1 MTNYPGYTLHQIS
14 PYIGKIRPLLA
25 RELIQTYS
33 SEDDLVWDPFCGS
46 GTIPLESKLLNRNVI
61 AADINPYAY
70 ALTMAKLHAPKTP
83 KAVISN
89 LDFVVQKIK
98 TNSNRINR
106 VVPQWVKNF
115 FHEQTLNE
123 TLFLISE
130 FLIKKQYFNIGCLLG
145 ILHHQR
151 PGFLS
156 YPASHLV
163 PYLRDRKYP
172 QHLYPE
178 AYKYRDPIP
187 RLKAKINRV
196 LKSPPP
202 KNNVSQSVFKKSATI
217 KYLPD
222 KSVDIVITSPPYMS
236 ALDYARDNR
245 LRLWFLGVE
254 NYRIVQNMEIRKI
267 SSFNEKMRLSLIRIA
282 EALKPNGLCVL
293 VIGDLSKNNK
303 TYNIPEM
310 IQVLVREKNNKLSII
325 EKWTDWLPN
334 QRRTRK
340 NGRATK
346 KETIMVFK
354 RE

>member
-1 MTNYPGYTLHQIS
+1 M
-14 PYIGKIRPLLA
+14 A

-33 SEDDLVWDPFCGS
+33 DEGDLVWDPFCGS

-70 ALTMAKLHAPKTP
+70 VLTMAKLNTPNTP
-83 KAVISN
+83 KAALSD

-98 TNSNRINR
+98 AKSKTINR
-106 VVPQWVKNF
+106 EVPKWVRNF

-130 FLIKKQYFNIGCLLG
+130 FFKKRHYFNIGCLLG
-145 ILHHQR
+145 ILHHER

-156 YPASHLV
+156 FPASHLV
-163 PYLRDRKYP
+163 PYLRDCKYP
-172 QHLYPE
+172 RDLYPE

-202 KNNVSQSVFKKSATI
+202 KNNGSQDVFKKSATI

-222 KSVDIVITSPPYMS
+222 KSVDIVITSPPYMN

-254 NYRIVQNMEIRKI
+254 NYRIVQQREIRKI
-267 SSFNEKMRLSLIRIA
+267 SSFNEKMKLSLIRIT
-282 EALKPNGLCVL
+282 EALKANGLCVL

-310 IQVLVREKNNKLSII
+310 IQVLVREKIKKLSII
-325 EKWTDWLPN
+325 EKWTDCLPN